1 MQFRGELDSAR
12 VITVLDD
19 YAGYET
25 SFLAQH
31 GIAILLEAH
40 SGGLCKRVL
49 LDAGQSALPILHN
62 LELLDIDPCSID
74 AVVISHCHYDHTEGL
89 VDVLKAIGREG
100 VPVVAHTTMFRP
112 NYIFNPFI
120 RNIGVTGKNGPAAI
134 EEAGGLLVLAD
145 EPFEIMPGVI
155 VTGEVPRRRA
165 FEKQGIGTYNVE
177 EGRIVPDEIRDD
189 LSLAVKVKGK
199 GLAVISGCSH
209 AGIINIIDWS
219 REIAAE
225 PRVDLAIGGFHL
237 IEASTERIRET
248 ALALKELDVGKVVT
262 GHCTGLAALCEF
274 SKVLGDRFEQL
285 HVGTTIE
292 L

>member
-1 MQFRGELDSAR
+1 MLVFTMGLRDHAR
-12 VITVLDD
+12 RHRQ
-19 YAGYET
+19 ARSPE
-25 SFLAQH
+25 
-31 GIAILLEAH
+31 
-40 SGGLCKRVL
+40 
-49 LDAGQSALPILHN
+49 
-62 LELLDIDPCSID
+62 
-74 AVVISHCHYDHTEGL
+74 
-89 VDVLKAIGREG
+89 
-100 VPVVAHTTMFRP
+100 
-112 NYIFNPFI
+112 
-120 RNIGVTGKNGPAAI
+120 
-134 EEAGGLLVLAD
+134 
-145 EPFEIMPGVI
+145 
-155 VTGEVPRRRA
+155 RA

-237 IEASTERIRET
+237 IEASTQRIRET

-285 HVGTTIE
+285 HVGTTIDLKPRGCLKAAPVPE
-292 L
+292 RLFQDERG

>member
-1 MQFRGELDSAR
+1 MQFKGELDSAR
-12 VITVLDD
+12 IITVLDD

-31 GIAILLEAH
+31 GIAILLEAS
-40 SGGLCKRVL
+40 SGGVCKRVL

-62 LELLDIDPCSID
+62 LELLGIDPCSID
-74 AVVISHCHYDHTEGL
+74 AVVVSHCHYDHTEGL
-89 VDVLKAIGREG
+89 VDVLKAIGREN

-112 NYIFNPFI
+112 NYIFDPFI

-134 EEAGGLLVLAD
+134 EGAGGVLVLVD

-165 FEKQGIGTYNVE
+165 FEKQGIGTYNIE
-177 EGRIVPDEIRDD
+177 EGRVVPDEIA
-189 LSLAVKVKGK
+189 S
-199 GLAVISGCSH
+199 
-209 AGIINIIDWS
+209 
-219 REIAAE
+219 E

-237 IEASTERIRET
+237 IEASPERIRDT
-248 ALALKELDVGKVVT
+248 AQALKDLDVGKVVT

-274 SKVLGDRFEQL
+274 SRVLGDRFEQL